1 LLLTTWVG
9 FWSWVRSKLWA
20 CHIFIWYFH
29 LNHLRYKY
37 SIYQTSHIN
46 CIIHTK
52 KKNTV
57 TIYVAQKFKCS
68 TWIGSSTVSLSYSIT
83 WKHFTGWESG
93 QLDVL
98 YASICCFV
106 VWHKMAGCTLFWP
119 RLSGQHVKHNGY
131 PTVIEYLTP
140 NFNSISWHG
149 KSRNAFMILSRES
162 QYNFTNLRTEWTT
175 LCSTSEQNDNTFWLN
190 PPSSLTTQMT
200 NSFEA

>member
-20 CHIFIWYFH
+20 CHIYLIFSFESPTIQI
-29 LNHLRYKY
+29 LNLPNFTYKLHY
-37 SIYQTSHIN
+37 SNQ
-46 CIIHTK
+46 K

-98 YASICCFV
+98 YASICCLV

-131 PTVIEYLTP
+131 PTVIE
-140 NFNSISWHG
+140 SISLQISIVVFHG
-149 KSRNAFMILSRES
+149 MVNLEMPSWYYQGNLS
-162 QYNFTNLRTEWTT
+162 TT
-175 LCSTSEQNDNTFWLN
+175 LQILEQNGQHFVPHQNRM
-190 PPSSLTTQMT
+190 TTLSDSIHQVH
-200 NSFEA
+200 

>member
-98 YASICCFV
+98 YASICCLV

-131 PTVIEYLTP
+131 PTVIE
-140 NFNSISWHG
+140 SISLQISIVVFHG
-149 KSRNAFMILSRES
+149 MVNLEMPSWYYQGNLS
-162 QYNFTNLRTEWTT
+162 TT
-175 LCSTSEQNDNTFWLN
+175 LQILEQNGQHFVPHQNRMTT
-190 PPSSLTTQMT
+190 PSDWIHQVH
-200 NSFEA
+200 